1 MCPES
6 QVAVII
12 VTAFVI
18 HGVPASDAPCPG
30 GVALLDT
37 PFSITGDKNNY
48 TGFIW
53 VRPTGGRYVV
63 TCNPSCS
70 PVAGYRAT
78 LNDTHSV
85 LTIDSVH
92 REDAGTWKIVDAN
105 VVGAVPDDV
114 CQLTVAKV
122 PQCTISSDDDT
133 GSLEPGAQ
141 LTLTVNST
149 DYFCSRETGFSITSG
164 GVTQQLMNASN
175 SLFNLTF
182 NIELH
187 HFGDVTL
194 NFICDTNWTLTCDGV
209 QRLVKSPPK
218 CNISSDADTNAL
230 QTGTNITL
238 TVDIRSYHC
247 SHQAEFYITTGGITD
262 VLSQNETTSTFAD
275 IVLTSFFNITADRFG
290 DVSVMFSCVNINRTL
305 QCSGV
310 DTITD
315 GTTQISHES
324 STPKSPPST
333 EDPERDITLGIAIGF
348 SLLAVVIFVIITVLV
363 VRYRERIRSYL
374 VSDKKQNGQEVNVT
388 DVGNEMG
395 PSYANN

>member
-1 MCPES
+1 M
-6 QVAVII
+6 
-12 VTAFVI
+12 
-18 HGVPASDAPCPG
+18 
-30 GVALLDT
+30 
-37 PFSITGDKNNY
+37 
-48 TGFIW
+48 
-53 VRPTGGRYVV
+53 
-63 TCNPSCS
+63 
-70 PVAGYRAT
+70 
-78 LNDTHSV
+78 
-85 LTIDSVH
+85 
-92 REDAGTWKIVDAN
+92 N
-105 VVGAVPDDV
+105 V
-114 CQLTVAKV
+114 
-122 PQCTISSDDDT
+122 
-133 GSLEPGAQ
+133 
-141 LTLTVNST
+141 
-149 DYFCSRETGFSITSG
+149 
-164 GVTQQLMNASN
+164 SN

-209 QRLVKSPPK
+209 QRLVKSPPQ
-218 CNISSDADTNAL
+218 CNISSDAADTNAL

-262 VLSQNETTSTFAD
+262 VLSQNETTNTFAD

-315 GTTQISHES
+315 GTTQIPHES

-348 SLLAVVIFVIITVLV
+348 SLLAVVIFVTITVLV
-363 VRYRERIRSYL
+363 VRYREKIQTYF
-374 VSDKKQNGQEVNVT
+374 VSDKKQEVNVT
-388 DVGNEMG
+388 GVGNELG
-395 PSYANN
+395 TTCDNNCDS